1 MFRRSGYR
9 FADKNVR
16 QSMIL
21 EHVPIPKER
30 TCSSVLCRK
39 SRTYSDG
46 AGGRQGKLP
55 LPAKRGEVNN
65 HTFDAFAVD
74 EARRPRMT
82 RPEGPTDVPSCWPAA
97 RRAILGAFTVM
108 AAACA
113 GAPVQ
118 AQGKLEASYAVNL
131 TADNRPDA
139 IRMALN
145 GGAVKDL
152 IAEPPTPFAPD
163 RVPITDAHVRG
174 VVDPLTAGLIP
185 MGASGDMLSPE
196 ACHRTLPIFDGRQR
210 YDLVLSFKRMER
222 VRAER
227 GYQGPAVVCMVV
239 YQPLAGHRPER
250 AAIRHLAQSR
260 DMEIALA
267 PVAGTRVLAP
277 FRILIPTLIGPA
289 VLQATQF
296 VSVAQA

>member
-1 MFRRSGYR
+1 
-9 FADKNVR
+9 
-16 QSMIL
+16 
-21 EHVPIPKER
+21 
-30 TCSSVLCRK
+30 
-39 SRTYSDG
+39 
-46 AGGRQGKLP
+46 
-55 LPAKRGEVNN
+55 
-65 HTFDAFAVD
+65 
-74 EARRPRMT
+74 MT

-108 AAACA
+108 TAACA
-113 GAPVQ
+113 GAPVH
-118 AQGKLEASYAVNL
+118 AQGKLEARYTVTIAGIPIGRGSWNADIGEDHYVTGASGRVTGILRAVTNGEGSAGARGLISAGRLMTTSYAVNL

-152 IAEPPTPFAPD
+152 VAEPPTPFAPD

-296 VSVAQA
+296 VSVAQATRPTSAKIQ